1 MEHFKLPILS
11 CNNLKKTDETL
22 ISELELVKSKSEIN
36 PIYKTL
42 FNPQTEQGET
52 IMNEI
57 SKYYTNSISF
67 IEDTQ
72 ELYKIYK
79 PTLNKEV
86 ITNFND
92 SINKIKKDVNF
103 LKEYQYLDIKQ
114 LNFLNNHE
122 MFLQLYS
129 IYNISSPV
137 ISLIYPIIIFIIP
150 FFLLKLKFKDLPF
163 SAYKNLLIKQLKN
176 SSLGK
181 LTFVI
186 DNEVDAFKKL
196 YVLVTIGLYVYGIYQ
211 NIRSC
216 IKFIK
221 NIKHIKEI
229 FDNTQ
234 KYFEYIK
241 EEYDRL
247 KKAALSLNS
256 YEHFVNSFETHV
268 NNVKN
273 IRDNILNVN
282 INIKNPTSI
291 GSSLLI
297 LHKLNYNKILDED
310 IKFFDGF
317 VGYIDCYNGLQRNID
332 SKIIMPVTFTNKE
345 TKVKGVYHP
354 SIKSKDVIKNSVDF
368 KKNIILSGPNA
379 SGKTTIIKGTCVNI
393 LLSQQVGYG
402 YFKSCKLNPYDHI
415 NCYLNINDT
424 NDKDSLFQAEARRC
438 KNILDSIK
446 KNNNERH
453 FCIFDEL
460 YSGTNPEDAVN
471 AAFKYLSYISNLN
484 CNFIITTHYKELCKK
499 LINSKKI
506 VNKQMIQYKIKK
518 GITESTNGLSI
529 LDELNY
535 PKELL
540 NIV

>member
-1 MEHFKLPILS
+1 
-11 CNNLKKTDETL
+11 
-22 ISELELVKSKSEIN
+22 
-36 PIYKTL
+36 
-42 FNPQTEQGET
+42 
-52 IMNEI
+52 MNEI

-72 ELYKIYK
+72 ELYKVYK
-79 PTLNKEV
+79 PTLK
-86 ITNFND
+86 IQLIKNFND
-92 SINKIKKDVNF
+92 SINKIKKNVNF
-103 LKEYQYLDIKQ
+103 LKDYQYLDIKQ
-114 LNFLNNHE
+114 IHFLNNNE

-163 SAYKNLLIKQLKN
+163 STYKNLLIKQLKN

-181 LTFVI
+181 LRFVI

-196 YVLVTIGLYVYGIYQ
+196 YVLATIGLYVYGIYQ

-229 FDNTQ
+229 FNNTQ

-247 KKAALSLNS
+247 KKAALSLSS
-256 YEHFVNSFETHV
+256 YEHFVHSFETHV

-273 IRDNILNVN
+273 IRDNILSVN
-282 INIKNPTSI
+282 INLKNPTSI

-332 SKIIMPVTFTNKE
+332 SKIIIPVTFTNKE

-354 SIKSKDVIKNSVDF
+354 SIKSKYVIKNTVDF

-415 NCYLNINDT
+415 KCYLNINDT

-446 KNNNERH
+446 INNNERH
-453 FCIFDEL
+453 LCIFDEL

-471 AAFKYLSYISNLN
+471 AAYKYLSYISKLN

-499 LINSKKI
+499 LLNSKKI
-506 VNKQMIQYKIKK
+506 LNKQMIKYKIEK
-518 GITESTNGLSI
+518 GITETTNGLSI
-529 LDELNY
+529 LDELEY

>member
-1 MEHFKLPILS
+1 M
-11 CNNLKKTDETL
+11 
-22 ISELELVKSKSEIN
+22 
-36 PIYKTL
+36 
-42 FNPQTEQGET
+42 
-52 IMNEI
+52 
-57 SKYYTNSISF
+57 
-67 IEDTQ
+67 
-72 ELYKIYK
+72 
-79 PTLNKEV
+79 
-86 ITNFND
+86 
-92 SINKIKKDVNF
+92 VNF